1 MKIALLANP
10 ISLQVAVTSL
20 MAVSA
25 SCIIAFLL
33 AVIGWPLVRQIQ
45 YIAN

>member
-1 MKIALLANP
+1 MKIALSANP
-10 ISLQVAVTSL
+10 ISLRVAAASL

-33 AVIGWPLVRQIQ
+33 AVIGWPLVRYIQ
-45 YIAN
+45 HIAN